1 MRGYIRGAV
10 VLLALSSAAVG
21 CSGGE
26 TGGRGGAPLTS
37 AELADAVLSGKHSGY
52 EASPQSEP
60 LLEDVDVITASEP
73 ACQPVADLRSV
84 TPKRAAT
91 GTAWAALQV
100 GDTSAGASVVLTSYP
115 EGEAKASM
123 NELKAAVATCK
134 GFTLSSRRGW
144 SERNTL
150 EALPPVG
157 IGDESISFSVV
168 SPQGPS
174 KGQTM
179 TIVRTGGSRAVYLTG
194 TEGDPIPAA
203 LMKRQ
208 HEQLQKAG

>member
-1 MRGYIRGAV
+1 M
-10 VLLALSSAAVG
+10 
-21 CSGGE
+21 
-26 TGGRGGAPLTS
+26 
-37 AELADAVLSGKHSGY
+37 LSGKHSGY
-52 EASPQSEP
+52 EAFPQSEP
-60 LLEDVDVITASEP
+60 LLEDVDVVTASEP
-73 ACQPVADLRSV
+73 VCSPVADLRSV

-91 GTAWAALQV
+91 GTAWASLEV

-115 EGEAKASM
+115 GGEAKTAM
-123 NELKAAVATCK
+123 KELKAAVTACK

-157 IGDESISFSVV
+157 IGDESVSFSVV
-168 SPQGPS
+168 SPQDPS

-179 TIVRTGGSRAVYLTG
+179 TIVRTGGALAVYLTD
-194 TEGDPIPAA
+194 TAGDPIPAA
-203 LMKRQ
+203 LMKQQ